1 MQRLL
6 KPITSTYSVGPGGR
20 VERRMDQARRQS
32 GYIVISLAMTGLFGG
47 AAAAVPV
54 LNRVDSL
61 LSASDTG
68 PVNQSRA
75 AFATEHALWRLQHDP
90 ALWGGMTGSPPSIS
104 YQHPACGALSNA
116 DVDITALEDV
126 PTGDDRFDVALTV
139 TPEFNSGSFADP
151 AVSSAGWL
159 FEFITLDDRSR
170 YFWNVP
176 PTTINP
182 GASIDLTSQMQ
193 AGLEPGTYFSRG
205 SGYVLEAPGG
215 FWALLELSTA
225 TTGETAQIEVTQGFT
240 ITAAHEGNTVT
251 VTGIN
256 TATGIEILSWKE
268 F

>member
-6 KPITSTYSVGPGGR
+6 KPITSTCSVGAGGR

-47 AAAAVPV
+47 AAAAVPI

-68 PVNQSRA
+68 PVNQSSA
-75 AFATEHALWRLQHDP
+75 AFATEHALLRHRHDP

-139 TPEFNSGSFADP
+139 TPEFNGGSFADG
-151 AVSSAGWL
+151 SA
-159 FEFITLDDRSR
+159 T
-170 YFWNVP
+170 
-176 PTTINP
+176 P
-182 GASIDLTSQMQ
+182 GMNEIFRRLALRVHHT
-193 AGLEPGTYFSRG
+193 GRP
-205 SGYVLEAPGG
+205 VHV
-215 FWALLELSTA
+215 LLER
-225 TTGETAQIEVTQGFT
+225 
-240 ITAAHEGNTVT
+240 AANHNQP
-251 VTGIN
+251 
-256 TATGIEILSWKE
+256 WRQY
-268 F
+268 